1 MIQLGLFSLPDD
13 PLYFVVDS
21 FILKM
26 NRYFNEF
33 LGILRVI
40 IITIT
45 FLKSNNVDSQLVQI
59 DIRKSRPSQ

>member
-1 MIQLGLFSLPDD
+1 MAQLGLFPLPND

-59 DIRKSRPSQ
+59 DIRKSRPRQ

>member
-1 MIQLGLFSLPDD
+1 MIQLRLFPLPKD